1 MKTFRFHY
9 AVIFMAAVSP
19 IFAQST
25 SSLRADSLLS
35 EYKYPEAL
43 NEYLTACD
51 NNISHMNSAT
61 AMSAAIAAAQCDKDS
76 MAVELVTQALAA
88 DSSFFDERIS
98 VSDLLEDCRLLS
110 QWDALQDENERR
122 LALAM
127 TSYDIPLR
135 NTLLEIYHTDQNTRG
150 HLIMLSKTDPTNHE
164 ALSSLWQEMH
174 RNDSI
179 NLAKTI
185 ELFDTYGWIL
195 VSKVGTANQALF
207 FVIQHAAPDI
217 IDRYI
222 SLFESAVMNDE
233 IPREL
238 YAKMYDRQQ
247 MYAGKP
253 QRYGTQ
259 RVRKDVATKEMVLWK
274 LEDPENVNSLRKEMN
289 LPPLDDY
296 PQ

>member
-1 MKTFRFHY
+1 MNTIRLNLV
-9 AVIFMAAVSP
+9 AIFVVAVSSML
-19 IFAQST
+19 AQST

-61 AMSAAIAAAQCDKDS
+61 AMSAAIAAAKCDKDS
-76 MAVELVTQALAA
+76 LAVTLVTQALDA
-88 DSSFFDERIS
+88 DPTFFDERIS
-98 VSDLLEDCRLLS
+98 VTGLLEDCRLLPA
-110 QWDALQDENERR
+110 WDVLQDENERR

-185 ELFDTYGWIL
+185 ELFDTYGWIP

-238 YAKMYDRQQ
+238 YAKMYDRQL